1 MSGNQPEK
9 PQFGFYTVPY
19 LAANDE
25 RLSPLDEKVFGYI
38 LALSLGNG
46 YCYASSNYLAE
57 MIGKS
62 RVVITRSIKKLEVTG
77 YIVKQVTRPGYGQAE
92 RKIYPLVDRM
102 GNRIADPF
110 SSSTPSSE
118 GSSIDGSMPSSK
130 DSSKGSSIDGA
141 QGSEHTSTQVGV
153 QGSTQGSTQGSEQDG
168 VSDPTVGSKTNL
180 LENSDKSLDIGP
192 EDSFTVG
199 SKTNLS
205 VGSKTNHNIYKTYIE
220 KNNKDKEKK
229 KFTRERMNDFP
240 PPFDKLTD
248 KQQAKLS
255 SYQQTMSEELVNFEI
270 ERVANRQTAPKN
282 PFAYL
287 VAILNDLQAKGITTL
302 EQAMADHQEEYKQ
315 QEFEGEINH
324 GQSKAKP
331 YRRQKKGRK
340 VEQLPAWAADDYQ
353 PETGQVTQEEA
364 DRLGDLINDVAAK
377 KDPDPNRPQWLD
389 DDVPF

>member
-25 RLSPLDEKVFGYI
+25 RLSPLDEKVLGYI
-38 LALSLGNG
+38 LALSLGTG

-62 RVVITRSIKKLEVTG
+62 RVVITRSIKKLETTG
-77 YIVKQVTRPGYGQAE
+77 YIVKQVTRPDYGKAE

-102 GNRIADPF
+102 GNRLADPF
-110 SSSTPSSE
+110 
-118 GSSIDGSMPSSK
+118 DGSIPSSK
-130 DSSKGSSIDGA
+130 DS
-141 QGSEHTSTQVGV
+141 EQVGV
-153 QGSTQGSTQGSEQDG
+153 QGSTQDG
-168 VSDPTVGSKTNL
+168 ASDSTVGSKMNL
-180 LENSDKSLDIGP
+180 LEKSEKSLDIGP
-192 EDSFTVG
+192 EASFTVG
-199 SKTNLS
+199 SEMNLS
-205 VGSKTNHNIYKTYIE
+205 VGSKTNHNIYKTYIDNNNKE
-220 KNNKDKEKK
+220 KNK

-240 PPFDKLTD
+240 PPFDKLTNS
-248 KQQAKLS
+248 QEMKLS
-255 SYQQTMSEELVNFEI
+255 SYQQTMSAELINFEI

-302 EQAMADHQEEYKQ
+302 DEAMDDHQEEYAQ
-315 QEFEGEINH
+315 REFEGEIDH

-340 VEQLPAWAADDYQ
+340 VERLPAWAADDYQ
-353 PETGQVTQEEA
+353 PETGQVTHEEA

-377 KDPDPNRPQWLD
+377 KDTDPDRPQWLD

>member
-38 LALSLGNG
+38 LALSLETG
-46 YCYASSNYLAE
+46 YCYASTNYLAE

-62 RVVITRSIKKLEVTG
+62 RVVITRSIKKLEITG
-77 YIVKQVTRPGYGQAE
+77 YIVKQVTRPDYGKAE

-102 GNRIADPF
+102 GNRLADPF
-110 SSSTPSSE
+110 SSSKD
-118 GSSIDGSMPSSK
+118 SSIPSSK
-130 DSSKGSSIDGA
+130 G
-141 QGSEHTSTQVGV
+141 STQVGV
-153 QGSTQGSTQGSEQDG
+153 QDSTQDG
-168 VSDPTVGSKTNL
+168 TTDPTIGSKMNL

-205 VGSKTNHNIYKTYIE
+205 VGSKMNHNIYKTYIE
-220 KNNKDKEKK
+220 KKNNK
-229 KFTRERMNDFP
+229 REEEAHPQAEEQFP

-248 KQQAKLS
+248 NQQTKLS
-255 SYQQTMSEELVNFEI
+255 SYQQTMSAELINFEI

-302 EQAMADHQEEYKQ
+302 DGAMDDHQEEYAQ
-315 QEFEGEINH
+315 REFEGAIDH

-353 PETGQVTQEEA
+353 PETGQVTHEEA
-364 DRLGDLINDVAAK
+364 DRLGELINDVAAK
-377 KDPDPNRPQWLD
+377 KDTDPDRPQWLD

>member
-25 RLSPLDEKVFGYI
+25 RLSPLDEKVLGYI
-38 LALSLGNG
+38 LALSLGTG

-110 SSSTPSSE
+110 SSSKPSSE
-118 GSSIDGSMPSSK
+118 GSSIDSSIP
-130 DSSKGSSIDGA
+130 SSIDSA
-141 QGSEHTSTQVGV
+141 QGSEHASTQVGV
-153 QGSTQGSTQGSEQDG
+153 QGSEQDG
-168 VSDPTVGSKTNL
+168 SIDP
-180 LENSDKSLDIGP
+180 P
-192 EDSFTVG
+192 VG

-205 VGSKTNHNIYKTYIE
+205 VGSKTNHNIYKTYID
-220 KNNKDKEKK
+220 NKDREKKK
-229 KFTRERMNDFP
+229 KFTRERLNDFP
-240 PPFDKLTD
+240 PPFDKLTNS
-248 KQQAKLS
+248 QEMKLS
-255 SYQQTMSEELVNFEI
+255 SYQQTMSAELINFEI

-302 EQAMADHQEEYKQ
+302 DEAMDDHQEEYAQ
-315 QEFEGEINH
+315 REFEGAIDH

-331 YRRQKKGRK
+331 YRRQKKGQK

-377 KDPDPNRPQWLD
+377 KDTDPDRPQWLD

>member
-25 RLSPLDEKVFGYI
+25 RLSLLDEKVFGYI
-38 LALSLGNG
+38 LALSLETG
-46 YCYASSNYLAE
+46 YCYASTNYLAE

-62 RVVITRSIKKLEVTG
+62 RVVITRSIKKLEITG
-77 YIVKQVTRPGYGQAE
+77 YIVKQVTRPDYGKAE

-102 GNRIADPF
+102 GNRLADPF
-110 SSSTPSSE
+110 S
-118 GSSIDGSMPSSK
+118 
-130 DSSKGSSIDGA
+130 SSKGSSIDGSIPSSKDS
-141 QGSEHTSTQVGV
+141 SEASSIPSSKGSTQVGV
-153 QGSTQGSTQGSEQDG
+153 QGSTQDG
-168 VSDPTVGSKTNL
+168 TTDPTIGSKMNL

-199 SKTNLS
+199 SEMNLS

-220 KNNKDKEKK
+220 KKNNK
-229 KFTRERMNDFP
+229 REEEAHPQAEEQFP

-248 KQQAKLS
+248 NQQTKLS
-255 SYQQTMSEELVNFEI
+255 SYQQTMSAELINFEI

-302 EQAMADHQEEYKQ
+302 DGAMDDHQEEYAQ
-315 QEFEGEINH
+315 REFEGAIDH

-377 KDPDPNRPQWLD
+377 NDTDPDRPQWLD
-389 DDVPF
+389 GDVPF

>member
-38 LALSLGNG
+38 LALSLETG

-62 RVVITRSIKKLEVTG
+62 RVVITRSIKKLETTG
-77 YIVKQVTRPGYGQAE
+77 YIVKQVTRPGYRQAE

-102 GNRIADPF
+102 GNRLADPF
-110 SSSTPSSE
+110 A
-118 GSSIDGSMPSSK
+118 GSIDGSKGNSIPSSK
-130 DSSKGSSIDGA
+130 DSSIPSSKDSEQVGV
-141 QGSEHTSTQVGV
+141 QGGV
-153 QGSTQGSTQGSEQDG
+153 QGSTQDR
-168 VSDPTVGSKTNL
+168 VSDSTVGSKMNL

-199 SKTNLS
+199 SKM
-205 VGSKTNHNIYKTYIE
+205 NHNIYKTYIE
-220 KNNKDKEKK
+220 KKNNK
-229 KFTRERMNDFP
+229 REEEAHPQAAEQFP
-240 PPFDKLTD
+240 SPFDKLTNS
-248 KQQAKLS
+248 QEMKLS
-255 SYQQTMSEELVNFEI
+255 SYQQTMSAELINFEI

-302 EQAMADHQEEYKQ
+302 DEAMDDHQEEYAQ
-315 QEFEGEINH
+315 REFEGAIDH

-353 PETGQVTQEEA
+353 SETGQVTHEEA

-377 KDPDPNRPQWLD
+377 KDTDPDRPQWLD

>member
-38 LALSLGNG
+38 LALSLETG

-62 RVVITRSIKKLEVTG
+62 RVVITRSIKKLETTG
-77 YIVKQVTRPGYGQAE
+77 YIVKQVTRPGYRQAE

-102 GNRIADPF
+102 GNRLADPF
-110 SSSTPSSE
+110 A
-118 GSSIDGSMPSSK
+118 GSIDGSKDSSIPSSK
-130 DSSKGSSIDGA
+130 DS
-141 QGSEHTSTQVGV
+141 EQVGVQSGV
-153 QGSTQGSTQGSEQDG
+153 QGSTQDR
-168 VSDPTVGSKTNL
+168 VSDSTVGSKMNL

-205 VGSKTNHNIYKTYIE
+205 VGSKMNHNIYKTYIE
-220 KNNKDKEKK
+220 KKNNKKEEEAHPQAA
-229 KFTRERMNDFP
+229 ERFP
-240 PPFDKLTD
+240 PPFDGLTD
-248 KQQAKLS
+248 NQQAKLS
-255 SYQQTMSEELVNFEI
+255 SYRQTMSAELINFEI
-270 ERVANRQTAPKN
+270 DRVANRQTAPKN

-302 EQAMADHQEEYKQ
+302 DEAMDDHQEEYAQ
-315 QEFEGEINH
+315 REFEGAIDH

-353 PETGQVTQEEA
+353 PKTGQVTQEEA

-377 KDPDPNRPQWLD
+377 KDTDPDRPQWLD

>member
-38 LALSLGNG
+38 LALSLETG
-46 YCYASSNYLAE
+46 YCYASTNYLAE

-62 RVVITRSIKKLEVTG
+62 RVVITRSIKKLEITG
-77 YIVKQVTRPGYGQAE
+77 YIVKQVTRPDYGKAE

-102 GNRIADPF
+102 GNRLADPF
-110 SSSTPSSE
+110 SSSKD
-118 GSSIDGSMPSSK
+118 SSIPSSK
-130 DSSKGSSIDGA
+130 DG
-141 QGSEHTSTQVGV
+141 E
-153 QGSTQGSTQGSEQDG
+153 QGSTQDG
-168 VSDPTVGSKTNL
+168 TTDPTIGSKMNL

-220 KNNKDKEKK
+220 KKNNKREKEAHPQA
-229 KFTRERMNDFP
+229 EEQFP

-248 KQQAKLS
+248 NQQTKLS
-255 SYQQTMSEELVNFEI
+255 SYQQTMSAELINFEI

-302 EQAMADHQEEYKQ
+302 DGAMDDHQEEYAQ
-315 QEFEGEINH
+315 REFEGAIDH

-353 PETGQVTQEEA
+353 PETGQVTHEEA
-364 DRLGDLINDVAAK
+364 DRLGELINDVAAK
-377 KDPDPNRPQWLD
+377 KDTDPDRPQWLD

>member
-38 LALSLGNG
+38 LALSLETG

-62 RVVITRSIKKLEVTG
+62 RAVITRSITKLEKTG
-77 YIVKQVTRPGYGQAE
+77 YIVKQVTRPGYRQAE

-102 GNRIADPF
+102 GNRLADPF
-110 SSSTPSSE
+110 SSSK
-118 GSSIDGSMPSSK
+118 GNSIPSSK
-130 DSSKGSSIDGA
+130 DSSEAGSIPSSKG
-141 QGSEHTSTQVGV
+141 STQVGV
-153 QGSTQGSTQGSEQDG
+153 QSGVQGGVQSGVQSGTQNG
-168 VSDPTVGSKTNL
+168 VIDPPIGSKTSL
-180 LENSDKSLDIGP
+180 LENPDKSLDIGP

-199 SKTNLS
+199 SKTS
-205 VGSKTNHNIYKTYIE
+205 HNIYKTYIDNRDIE
-220 KNNKDKEKK
+220 KNK
-229 KFTRERMNDFP
+229 KFTRERMNYFP
-240 PPFDKLTD
+240 PPFDKLTNS
-248 KQQAKLS
+248 QEMKLS
-255 SYQQTMSEELVNFEI
+255 SYQQTMSAELINFEI

-302 EQAMADHQEEYKQ
+302 DEAMDDHQEEYAQ
-315 QEFEGEINH
+315 REFEGAIDH

-377 KDPDPNRPQWLD
+377 KNTDPDRPQWLD
-389 DDVPF
+389 GDVPF

>member
-9 PQFGFYTVPY
+9 PQIGFYTVPY

-38 LALSLGNG
+38 LALSLETG

-62 RVVITRSIKKLEVTG
+62 RVVVTRSIKKLETTG

-102 GNRIADPF
+102 GNRVADPF
-110 SSSTPSSE
+110 A
-118 GSSIDGSMPSSK
+118 GSIDGSKGSSTPSSK
-130 DSSKGSSIDGA
+130 DSSIDGSIPSSKD
-141 QGSEHTSTQVGV
+141 SEQVGVHTSTQDGV
-153 QGSTQGSTQGSEQDG
+153 QGSTQDG
-168 VSDPTVGSKTNL
+168 VSNPTVGSEMNPL
-180 LENSDKSLDIGP
+180 
-192 EDSFTVG
+192 VG

-205 VGSKTNHNIYKTYIE
+205 VGSKMNHNIYKTYIE
-220 KNNKDKEKK
+220 KINTKKNK
-229 KFTRERMNDFP
+229 KFTRERLNDFP
-240 PPFDKLTD
+240 PPFDKLTNS
-248 KQQAKLS
+248 QEMKLS
-255 SYQQTMSEELVNFEI
+255 SYQQTMSAELINFEI

-302 EQAMADHQEEYKQ
+302 DQAMTDHQEEYMQ
-315 QEFEGEINH
+315 REFEGEIDH
-324 GQSKAKP
+324 GQGKAKP

-353 PETGQVTQEEA
+353 PETGQVTHEEA
-364 DRLGDLINDVAAK
+364 DRLGELINDVAAK
-377 KDPDPNRPQWLD
+377 KDTDPDRPQWLD
-389 DDVPF
+389 GDVPF

>member
-38 LALSLGNG
+38 LALSLETG

-62 RVVITRSIKKLEVTG
+62 RVVITRSIKKLVTTG
-77 YIVKQVTRPGYGQAE
+77 YIVKQVTRPGYRQAE

-102 GNRIADPF
+102 GNRLADPF
-110 SSSTPSSE
+110 AGSIDGSKGSSKDSSEAGSIPSSE
-118 GSSIDGSMPSSK
+118 GS
-130 DSSKGSSIDGA
+130 
-141 QGSEHTSTQVGV
+141 T
-153 QGSTQGSTQGSEQDG
+153 QDG
-168 VSDPTVGSKTNL
+168 VSDSTVDSEMNL

-199 SKTNLS
+199 SKKKLS
-205 VGSKTNHNIYKTYIE
+205 VGSKTNHNIYKTYIDNRDIE
-220 KNNKDKEKK
+220 KNK
-229 KFTRERMNDFP
+229 KFTRERMNYFP
-240 PPFDKLTD
+240 PPFDKLTNS
-248 KQQAKLS
+248 QEIKLS
-255 SYQQTMSEELVNFEI
+255 SYQQTMSDELINFEI
-270 ERVANRQTAPKN
+270 KRVANRQTAPKN

-287 VAILNDLQAKGITTL
+287 VAILNDLQKKGITTL
-302 EQAMADHQEEYKQ
+302 DEAMDDHQEEYAQ
-315 QEFEGEINH
+315 REFEGEIDH

-353 PETGQVTQEEA
+353 PETGQVTHEEA
-364 DRLGDLINDVAAK
+364 DRLGELINDVAAK
-377 KDPDPNRPQWLD
+377 KDTDPDRPQWLD

>member
-38 LALSLGNG
+38 LALSLETG

-62 RVVITRSIKKLEVTG
+62 RVVITRSIKKLVTTG

-102 GNRIADPF
+102 GNRLTDPF
-110 SSSTPSSE
+110 AGSIDGSKGSSKDSSEAGSIPSSE
-118 GSSIDGSMPSSK
+118 GS
-130 DSSKGSSIDGA
+130 
-141 QGSEHTSTQVGV
+141 T
-153 QGSTQGSTQGSEQDG
+153 QDG
-168 VSDPTVGSKTNL
+168 VSDSTVDSEMNL

-199 SKTNLS
+199 SKTKLS
-205 VGSKTNHNIYKTYIE
+205 VGSKTNHNIYKTYIDNRDIE
-220 KNNKDKEKK
+220 KNK
-229 KFTRERMNDFP
+229 KFTRERMNYFP
-240 PPFDKLTD
+240 PPFDKLTNS
-248 KQQAKLS
+248 QEIKLS
-255 SYQQTMSEELVNFEI
+255 SYQQTMSDELINFEI
-270 ERVANRQTAPKN
+270 KRVANRQTAPKN

-302 EQAMADHQEEYKQ
+302 DEAMDDHQEEYAQ
-315 QEFEGEINH
+315 REFEGEIDH

-353 PETGQVTQEEA
+353 PETGQVTHEEA
-364 DRLGDLINDVAAK
+364 DRLGELINDVAAK
-377 KDPDPNRPQWLD
+377 KDTDPDRPQWLD

>member
-25 RLSPLDEKVFGYI
+25 RLSPLDEKVLGYI
-38 LALSLGNG
+38 LALSLGTG

-62 RVVITRSIKKLEVTG
+62 RVVITRSIKKLETTG

-110 SSSTPSSE
+110 SSSIPSSE
-118 GSSIDGSMPSSK
+118 GSSIDS
-130 DSSKGSSIDGA
+130 A

-153 QGSTQGSTQGSEQDG
+153 QGSTQGSEQDG
-168 VSDPTVGSKTNL
+168 SIDPPVGSKMNL

-205 VGSKTNHNIYKTYIE
+205 VGSKMNHNIYKTYIDNRDRE
-220 KNNKDKEKK
+220 KKK
-229 KFTRERMNDFP
+229 KFTRERLNDFP
-240 PPFDKLTD
+240 PPFNKLTNS
-248 KQQAKLS
+248 QEIKLS
-255 SYQQTMSEELVNFEI
+255 SYQQTMSAELINFEI

-302 EQAMADHQEEYKQ
+302 DEAMADHQEEYSQ
-315 QEFEGEINH
+315 REFEGAIDH

-353 PETGQVTQEEA
+353 PETGQVTHEEA
-364 DRLGDLINDVAAK
+364 DRLGELINDVAAK
-377 KDPDPNRPQWLD
+377 KDTDPDRPQWLD

>member
-38 LALSLGNG
+38 LALSLETG

-110 SSSTPSSE
+110 SSSIPSSE
-118 GSSIDGSMPSSK
+118 GSSIDSSIP
-130 DSSKGSSIDGA
+130 SSIDSA

-153 QGSTQGSTQGSEQDG
+153 QGSEQDG
-168 VSDPTVGSKTNL
+168 SIDPPVGSKTNL

-205 VGSKTNHNIYKTYIE
+205 VGSKMNHNIYKT
-220 KNNKDKEKK
+220 
-229 KFTRERMNDFP
+229 RE
-240 PPFDKLTD
+240 L
-248 KQQAKLS
+248 
-255 SYQQTMSEELVNFEI
+255 LVRNI
-270 ERVANRQTAPKN
+270 
-282 PFAYL
+282 
-287 VAILNDLQAKGITTL
+287 
-302 EQAMADHQEEYKQ
+302 
-315 QEFEGEINH
+315 
-324 GQSKAKP
+324 
-331 YRRQKKGRK
+331 
-340 VEQLPAWAADDYQ
+340 
-353 PETGQVTQEEA
+353 
-364 DRLGDLINDVAAK
+364 
-377 KDPDPNRPQWLD
+377 
-389 DDVPF
+389 

>member
-25 RLSPLDEKVFGYI
+25 RLSPLDEKVLGYI
-38 LALSLGNG
+38 LALSLGTG

-62 RVVITRSIKKLEVTG
+62 RAVITRSIKKLEATG

-118 GSSIDGSMPSSK
+118 GSSIDSSIP
-130 DSSKGSSIDGA
+130 SSIDSA

-153 QGSTQGSTQGSEQDG
+153 QGSEQDG
-168 VSDPTVGSKTNL
+168 SVDPPVGSKTNL
-180 LENSDKSLDIGP
+180 LENSDKSLDIGS

-205 VGSKTNHNIYKTYIE
+205 VGSKMNHNIYKTYIDNRDRE
-220 KNNKDKEKK
+220 KKK
-229 KFTRERMNDFP
+229 KFTRERLNDFP
-240 PPFDKLTD
+240 PPFDKLTNS
-248 KQQAKLS
+248 QEIKLS
-255 SYQQTMSEELVNFEI
+255 SYQQTMSAELINFEI

-302 EQAMADHQEEYKQ
+302 DEAMDDHQEEYAQ
-315 QEFEGEINH
+315 REFEGAIDH

-377 KDPDPNRPQWLD
+377 KDPDPNRPRWLD

>member
-38 LALSLGNG
+38 LALSLETG

-62 RVVITRSIKKLEVTG
+62 RVVITRSIKKLETTG
-77 YIVKQVTRPGYGQAE
+77 YIVKQVTRPGYRQAE

-102 GNRIADPF
+102 GNRLADPF
-110 SSSTPSSE
+110 SSSKD
-118 GSSIDGSMPSSK
+118 SSIPSSK
-130 DSSKGSSIDGA
+130 DS
-141 QGSEHTSTQVGV
+141 EQVGV
-153 QGSTQGSTQGSEQDG
+153 QNGVQVGVQSGVQSGTQNG
-168 VSDPTVGSKTNL
+168 VIDPPIGSKMNL

-205 VGSKTNHNIYKTYIE
+205 VGSKMNHNIYKTYIDNNNKE
-220 KNNKDKEKK
+220 KNK

-240 PPFDKLTD
+240 PPFDKLTNS
-248 KQQAKLS
+248 QEMKLS
-255 SYQQTMSEELVNFEI
+255 SYQQTMSAELINFEI

-302 EQAMADHQEEYKQ
+302 DEAMDDHQEEYAQ
-315 QEFEGEINH
+315 REFEGAIDH

-353 PETGQVTQEEA
+353 PETGQVTHEEA

-377 KDPDPNRPQWLD
+377 KDPDPDPDRPQWLD

>member
-38 LALSLGNG
+38 LALSLETG

-62 RVVITRSIKKLEVTG
+62 RVVVTRSIKKLETTG

-102 GNRIADPF
+102 GNLIADPF
-110 SSSTPSSE
+110 AGST
-118 GSSIDGSMPSSK
+118 PSSK
-130 DSSKGSSIDGA
+130 DSSKDGSIPSSKD
-141 QGSEHTSTQVGV
+141 SEQVGVHTSTQDGV
-153 QGSTQGSTQGSEQDG
+153 QGSTQDG
-168 VSDPTVGSKTNL
+168 VSDPTVGSEMNPL
-180 LENSDKSLDIGP
+180 
-192 EDSFTVG
+192 VG

-205 VGSKTNHNIYKTYIE
+205 VGSKMNHNIYKTYIE
-220 KNNKDKEKK
+220 KINTKKNK
-229 KFTRERMNDFP
+229 KFTRERLNDFP
-240 PPFDKLTD
+240 PPFDKLTNS
-248 KQQAKLS
+248 QEMKLS
-255 SYQQTMSEELVNFEI
+255 SYQQTMSVELINFEI

-302 EQAMADHQEEYKQ
+302 DQAMADHQEEYTQ
-315 QEFEGEINH
+315 REFEGEIDH
-324 GQSKAKP
+324 GQSKVKP
-331 YRRQKKGRK
+331 HRRQRK
-340 VEQLPAWAADDYQ
+340 AKRVEQLPAWAADDYQ
-353 PETGQVTQEEA
+353 PETGQVTHEEA
-364 DRLGDLINDVAAK
+364 DRLGELINDVAAK
-377 KDPDPNRPQWLD
+377 NDTDPNRPQWLD
-389 DDVPF
+389 GDVPF

>member
-19 LAANDE
+19 LAANDQ

-38 LALSLGNG
+38 LALSLETG

-62 RVVITRSIKKLEVTG
+62 RVVITRSIKKLETTG
-77 YIVKQVTRPGYGQAE
+77 YIVKQVTRPGYRQAE

-102 GNRIADPF
+102 GNRLADPF
-110 SSSTPSSE
+110 A
-118 GSSIDGSMPSSK
+118 GSIDGSKGNSIPSSK
-130 DSSKGSSIDGA
+130 DSSIPSSKD
-141 QGSEHTSTQVGV
+141 SEQVGV
-153 QGSTQGSTQGSEQDG
+153 QSGVQGGVQSGTQNG
-168 VSDPTVGSKTNL
+168 VFDPPIGSKMNL

-205 VGSKTNHNIYKTYIE
+205 VGSKMNHNIYKTYIE
-220 KNNKDKEKK
+220 KKNNK
-229 KFTRERMNDFP
+229 REEEAHPQAAKQFP
-240 PPFDKLTD
+240 SPFDKLTNS
-248 KQQAKLS
+248 QEMKLS
-255 SYQQTMSEELVNFEI
+255 SYQQTMSAELINFEI
-270 ERVANRQTAPKN
+270 GRVANRQTAPKN

-302 EQAMADHQEEYKQ
+302 DEAMDDHQEEYAQ
-315 QEFEGEINH
+315 REFEGTIDH
-324 GQSKAKP
+324 GQSKAKS

-353 PETGQVTQEEA
+353 PETGQVTHEEA

-377 KDPDPNRPQWLD
+377 KDTDPDRPQWLD

>member
-38 LALSLGNG
+38 LALSLETG
-46 YCYASSNYLAE
+46 YCYASTNYLAE

-62 RVVITRSIKKLEVTG
+62 RVVITRSIKKLEITG
-77 YIVKQVTRPGYGQAE
+77 YIVKQVTRPDYGKAE

-102 GNRIADPF
+102 GNRLADPF
-110 SSSTPSSE
+110 SSSKD
-118 GSSIDGSMPSSK
+118 SSIPSSK
-130 DSSKGSSIDGA
+130 DG
-141 QGSEHTSTQVGV
+141 E
-153 QGSTQGSTQGSEQDG
+153 QGSTQDG
-168 VSDPTVGSKTNL
+168 TTDPTIGSKMNL

-220 KNNKDKEKK
+220 KKNNK
-229 KFTRERMNDFP
+229 REEEAHPQAEEQFP

-248 KQQAKLS
+248 NQQTKLS
-255 SYQQTMSEELVNFEI
+255 SYQQTMSAELINFEI

-302 EQAMADHQEEYKQ
+302 DGAMDDHQEEYAQ
-315 QEFEGEINH
+315 REFEGAIDH

-353 PETGQVTQEEA
+353 PETGQVTHEEA
-364 DRLGDLINDVAAK
+364 DRLGELINDVAAK
-377 KDPDPNRPQWLD
+377 KDTDPDRPQWLD

>member
-38 LALSLGNG
+38 LALSLETG

-57 MIGKS
+57 KKNKS
-62 RVVITRSIKKLEVTG
+62 RVVITRSIKKLETTG
-77 YIVKQVTRPGYGQAE
+77 YIVKQVTRPGYRQAK

-102 GNRIADPF
+102 GNRLADPF
-110 SSSTPSSE
+110 SSSKD
-118 GSSIDGSMPSSK
+118 SSIPSSK
-130 DSSKGSSIDGA
+130 G
-141 QGSEHTSTQVGV
+141 STQVGV
-153 QGSTQGSTQGSEQDG
+153 QGSTQDG
-168 VSDPTVGSKTNL
+168 TTDPTIGSKMNL

-205 VGSKTNHNIYKTYIE
+205 VGSKMNHNIYKTYIE
-220 KNNKDKEKK
+220 KKNNK
-229 KFTRERMNDFP
+229 REEEAHPQAAEQFP
-240 PPFDKLTD
+240 PPFNKLTNS
-248 KQQAKLS
+248 QEMKLS
-255 SYQQTMSEELVNFEI
+255 SYQQTMSAELINFEI
-270 ERVANRQTAPKN
+270 ERVTNRQTAPKN

-302 EQAMADHQEEYKQ
+302 DEAMDDHQEEYAQ
-315 QEFEGEINH
+315 REFEGEIDH

-353 PETGQVTQEEA
+353 PETGQVTHEEA
-364 DRLGDLINDVAAK
+364 DRLGELINDVAAK
-377 KDPDPNRPQWLD
+377 KDTDPDRPQWLD

>member
-38 LALSLGNG
+38 LALSLETG

-62 RVVITRSIKKLEVTG
+62 RVVVTRSIKKLETTG

-102 GNRIADPF
+102 GKRIADPF
-110 SSSTPSSE
+110 AGST
-118 GSSIDGSMPSSK
+118 PSSK
-130 DSSKGSSIDGA
+130 DSSKDGSIPSSKD
-141 QGSEHTSTQVGV
+141 SEQVGVHTSTQDGV
-153 QGSTQGSTQGSEQDG
+153 QGSTQDG
-168 VSDPTVGSKTNL
+168 VSDPTVGSKMNL

-199 SKTNLS
+199 SKM
-205 VGSKTNHNIYKTYIE
+205 NHNIYKTYIDNRDIE
-220 KNNKDKEKK
+220 KNK
-229 KFTRERMNDFP
+229 KFTRERLNDFP
-240 PPFDKLTD
+240 PPFDKLTNS
-248 KQQAKLS
+248 QEVKLS
-255 SYQQTMSEELVNFEI
+255 SYRQTMSVELINFEI

-302 EQAMADHQEEYKQ
+302 EQAMADHQEEYAQ
-315 QEFEGEINH
+315 QEFEGAIDH
-324 GQSKAKP
+324 GQGKAKP
-331 YRRQKKGRK
+331 YQRQKKGRK

-353 PETGQVTQEEA
+353 PETGQVTHKEA
-364 DRLGDLINDVAAK
+364 ERLGNLINDVAAK
-377 KDPDPNRPQWLD
+377 KDTDPDRPQWLD
-389 DDVPF
+389 GDVPF

>member
-38 LALSLGNG
+38 LALSLETG

-62 RVVITRSIKKLEVTG
+62 RAVITRSITKLEKTG
-77 YIVKQVTRPGYGQAE
+77 YIVKQVTRPGYRQAE

-102 GNRIADPF
+102 GNRLADPF
-110 SSSTPSSE
+110 SSSKD
-118 GSSIDGSMPSSK
+118 SSIPSSK
-130 DSSKGSSIDGA
+130 DSSEAGSIPS
-141 QGSEHTSTQVGV
+141 SEGSTQVGV
-153 QGSTQGSTQGSEQDG
+153 QGGVQGSTQNG
-168 VSDPTVGSKTNL
+168 VNDLTVGSKTSL

-199 SKTNLS
+199 SKTSLS
-205 VGSKTNHNIYKTYIE
+205 VGSKTSHNIYKTYIE
-220 KNNKDKEKK
+220 KKNNK
-229 KFTRERMNDFP
+229 REEEAHPQAAEQFP
-240 PPFDKLTD
+240 SPFDKLTNS
-248 KQQAKLS
+248 QEMKLS
-255 SYQQTMSEELVNFEI
+255 SYQQTMSAELINFEI

-302 EQAMADHQEEYKQ
+302 DEAMDDHQEEYAQ
-315 QEFEGEINH
+315 REFEGAIDH

-353 PETGQVTQEEA
+353 PETGQVTHEEA

-377 KDPDPNRPQWLD
+377 KDPDPDPDRPQWLD

>member
-25 RLSPLDEKVFGYI
+25 RLSPLDEKVLGYI
-38 LALSLGNG
+38 LALSLGTG

-110 SSSTPSSE
+110 SSSIPSSE
-118 GSSIDGSMPSSK
+118 GSSIDSSIP
-130 DSSKGSSIDGA
+130 SSIDSA

-153 QGSTQGSTQGSEQDG
+153 QGSTQGSEQDG
-168 VSDPTVGSKTNL
+168 VSDPTVGSEMNL

-205 VGSKTNHNIYKTYIE
+205 VGSKMNHNIYKTYIDNRDRE
-220 KNNKDKEKK
+220 KKK
-229 KFTRERMNDFP
+229 KFTRERLNDFP
-240 PPFDKLTD
+240 PPFDKLTNS
-248 KQQAKLS
+248 QEMKLS
-255 SYQQTMSEELVNFEI
+255 SYQQTMSAELINFEI

-302 EQAMADHQEEYKQ
+302 DEAMDDHQEEYAQ
-315 QEFEGEINH
+315 REFEGAIDH

>member
-19 LAANDE
+19 LAANDQ

-38 LALSLGNG
+38 LALSLETG

-62 RVVITRSIKKLEVTG
+62 RVVITRSIKKLETTG
-77 YIVKQVTRPGYGQAE
+77 YIVKQVTRPGYRQAE

-102 GNRIADPF
+102 GNRLADPF
-110 SSSTPSSE
+110 SSS
-118 GSSIDGSMPSSK
+118 K
-130 DSSKGSSIDGA
+130 DSSIPSFKG
-141 QGSEHTSTQVGV
+141 STQVGV
-153 QGSTQGSTQGSEQDG
+153 QGSTQDG
-168 VSDPTVGSKTNL
+168 TTDPTIGSKMNL
-180 LENSDKSLDIGP
+180 LENPDKSLDIGP

-205 VGSKTNHNIYKTYIE
+205 VGSKMNHNIYKTYIE
-220 KNNKDKEKK
+220 KKNNK
-229 KFTRERMNDFP
+229 REEEAHPQAAKQFP
-240 PPFDKLTD
+240 PPFDKLTNS
-248 KQQAKLS
+248 QEMKLS
-255 SYQQTMSEELVNFEI
+255 SYQQTMSAELINFEI

-302 EQAMADHQEEYKQ
+302 DEAMDDHQEEYAQ
-315 QEFEGEINH
+315 REFEGAIDH

-353 PETGQVTQEEA
+353 PEAGQVTQEEA
-364 DRLGDLINDVAAK
+364 DRLGELINDVAAK
-377 KDPDPNRPQWLD
+377 KDTDPDRPQWLD

>member
-38 LALSLGNG
+38 LALSLETG
-46 YCYASSNYLAE
+46 YCYASTNYLAE

-62 RVVITRSIKKLEVTG
+62 RVVITRSIKKLETTG
-77 YIVKQVTRPGYGQAE
+77 YIVKQVTRPDYGKAE

-102 GNRIADPF
+102 GNRLADPF
-110 SSSTPSSE
+110 A
-118 GSSIDGSMPSSK
+118 GSIDGSKDSSIPSSK
-130 DSSKGSSIDGA
+130 DS
-141 QGSEHTSTQVGV
+141 EQVGV
-153 QGSTQGSTQGSEQDG
+153 QGSTQDR
-168 VSDPTVGSKTNL
+168 VSDSTVGSKMNL
-180 LENSDKSLDIGP
+180 LENPDKSLDIGP

-205 VGSKTNHNIYKTYIE
+205 VGSKMNHNIYKTYIE
-220 KNNKDKEKK
+220 KKNNK
-229 KFTRERMNDFP
+229 REEEAHPQAAKQFP
-240 PPFDKLTD
+240 SPFDKLTNS
-248 KQQAKLS
+248 QEMKLS
-255 SYQQTMSEELVNFEI
+255 SYQQTMSAELINFEI

-302 EQAMADHQEEYKQ
+302 DEAMDDHQEEYAQ
-315 QEFEGEINH
+315 REFEGAIDH

-340 VEQLPAWAADDYQ
+340 VERLPAWAADDYQ
-353 PETGQVTQEEA
+353 PETGQVTHEEA

-377 KDPDPNRPQWLD
+377 KDTDPDRPQWLD

>member
-38 LALSLGNG
+38 LALSLETG

-62 RVVITRSIKKLEVTG
+62 RVVITRSIKKLETTG
-77 YIVKQVTRPGYGQAE
+77 YIVKQVTRPGYRQAE

-102 GNRIADPF
+102 GNRLADPF
-110 SSSTPSSE
+110 SSSK
-118 GSSIDGSMPSSK
+118 GNSIPSSK
-130 DSSKGSSIDGA
+130 DSSIPSSKD
-141 QGSEHTSTQVGV
+141 SEQVGV
-153 QGSTQGSTQGSEQDG
+153 QSGVQGGVQSGTQN
-168 VSDPTVGSKTNL
+168 PPIGSKMNL

-205 VGSKTNHNIYKTYIE
+205 VGSKMNHNIYKTYIDNNNKE
-220 KNNKDKEKK
+220 KNK
-229 KFTRERMNDFP
+229 KFTRERLNDFP
-240 PPFDKLTD
+240 PPFDKLTNS
-248 KQQAKLS
+248 QEIKLS
-255 SYQQTMSEELVNFEI
+255 SYQQTMSAELINFEI

-287 VAILNDLQAKGITTL
+287 VAILNDLQKKGITTL
-302 EQAMADHQEEYKQ
+302 DEAMDDHQEEYAQ
-315 QEFEGEINH
+315 REFEGEIDH

-353 PETGQVTQEEA
+353 PETGQVTHEEA
-364 DRLGDLINDVAAK
+364 DRLGELINDVAAK
-377 KDPDPNRPQWLD
+377 KDTDPDRPQWLD

>member
-1 MSGNQPEK
+1 MSDNQPEK

-38 LALSLGNG
+38 LALSLETG
-46 YCYASSNYLAE
+46 YCYASTNYLAE

-62 RVVITRSIKKLEVTG
+62 RVVITRSIKKLETTG

-110 SSSTPSSE
+110 A
-118 GSSIDGSMPSSK
+118 GSK
-130 DSSKGSSIDGA
+130 TSSKGSSKDGSK
-141 QGSEHTSTQVGV
+141 GSSKDSEQVGVHTSTQDGV
-153 QGSTQGSTQGSEQDG
+153 QGSTQDG
-168 VSDPTVGSKTNL
+168 TSDPTVGSEMNL
-180 LENSDKSLDIGP
+180 LENSGKSLDIGP
-192 EDSFTVG
+192 EASFTVG
-199 SKTNLS
+199 SEMNLS

-229 KFTRERMNDFP
+229 KLTRERMNDFP

-248 KQQAKLS
+248 NQQAKLS
-255 SYQQTMSEELVNFEI
+255 SYQQTMSAELINFEI

-302 EQAMADHQEEYKQ
+302 DEAMDDHQEEYAQ
-315 QEFEGEINH
+315 REFEGEIDH

-353 PETGQVTQEEA
+353 PETGQVTHEEA
-364 DRLGDLINDVAAK
+364 DRLGELINDVAAK
-377 KDPDPNRPQWLD
+377 KDTDPDRPQWLD

>member
-25 RLSPLDEKVFGYI
+25 RLSPLDEKVLGYI
-38 LALSLGNG
+38 LALSLGTG

-110 SSSTPSSE
+110 SSSIPSSE
-118 GSSIDGSMPSSK
+118 GSSIDSSIP
-130 DSSKGSSIDGA
+130 SSIDSA
-141 QGSEHTSTQVGV
+141 QGSEHASTQVGV
-153 QGSTQGSTQGSEQDG
+153 QGSEQDG
-168 VSDPTVGSKTNL
+168 SIDPPVGSKTNL

-205 VGSKTNHNIYKTYIE
+205 VGSKTNHNIYKTYID
-220 KNNKDKEKK
+220 NKDREKKK
-229 KFTRERMNDFP
+229 KFTRERLNDFP
-240 PPFDKLTD
+240 PPFDKLTNS
-248 KQQAKLS
+248 QEMKLS
-255 SYQQTMSEELVNFEI
+255 SYQQTMSAELINFEI

-302 EQAMADHQEEYKQ
+302 DEAMDDHQEEYAQ
-315 QEFEGEINH
+315 REFEGAIDH

-340 VEQLPAWAADDYQ
+340 VERLPAWAADDYQ

-377 KDPDPNRPQWLD
+377 KDTDPDRPQWLD

>member
-38 LALSLGNG
+38 LALSLETG
-46 YCYASSNYLAE
+46 YCYASTNYLAE

-62 RVVITRSIKKLEVTG
+62 RVVITRSIKKLEITG
-77 YIVKQVTRPGYGQAE
+77 YIVKQVTRPDYGKAE

-102 GNRIADPF
+102 GNRLADPF
-110 SSSTPSSE
+110 SSSKD
-118 GSSIDGSMPSSK
+118 SSIPSSK
-130 DSSKGSSIDGA
+130 DG
-141 QGSEHTSTQVGV
+141 E
-153 QGSTQGSTQGSEQDG
+153 QGSTQDG
-168 VSDPTVGSKTNL
+168 TTDPTIGSKMNL
-180 LENSDKSLDIGP
+180 LENSDKSLDIGL
-192 EDSFTVG
+192 EDCFTVG
-199 SKTNLS
+199 SKTNIS
-205 VGSKTNHNIYKTYIE
+205 VGSKMNHNIYKNYIE
-220 KNNKDKEKK
+220 KKNNK
-229 KFTRERMNDFP
+229 REEEAHPQAEEQFP

-248 KQQAKLS
+248 HQQTKLS
-255 SYQQTMSEELVNFEI
+255 SYQQTMSAELINFEI

-302 EQAMADHQEEYKQ
+302 DGAMDDHQEEYAQ
-315 QEFEGEINH
+315 REFEGAIDH

-353 PETGQVTQEEA
+353 PETGQVTHEEA
-364 DRLGDLINDVAAK
+364 DRLGELINDVAAK
-377 KDPDPNRPQWLD
+377 KDTDPDRPQWLD

>member
-38 LALSLGNG
+38 LALSLETG

-62 RVVITRSIKKLEVTG
+62 RVVITRSIKKLETTG

-110 SSSTPSSE
+110 SSSKPSSE
-118 GSSIDGSMPSSK
+118 GSPIDGSIPSSK
-130 DSSKGSSIDGA
+130 DSSKGSSIDSA

-153 QGSTQGSTQGSEQDG
+153 QGSTQDG
-168 VSDPTVGSKTNL
+168 VSDPTVGSEMNPL
-180 LENSDKSLDIGP
+180 
-192 EDSFTVG
+192 VG

-205 VGSKTNHNIYKTYIE
+205 VGSKMNHNIYKTYIE
-220 KNNKDKEKK
+220 KINTKKNK
-229 KFTRERMNDFP
+229 KFTRERLNDFP
-240 PPFDKLTD
+240 PPFDKLTNS
-248 KQQAKLS
+248 QEMKLS
-255 SYQQTMSEELVNFEI
+255 SYQQTMSTELINFEI

-315 QEFEGEINH
+315 QEFEGAIDH
-324 GQSKAKP
+324 GQGKAKP
-331 YRRQKKGRK
+331 YQRQKKGRK

-353 PETGQVTQEEA
+353 PETGQVTHEEA
-364 DRLGDLINDVAAK
+364 DRLGELINDVAAK
-377 KDPDPNRPQWLD
+377 NDTDPN
-389 DDVPF
+389 

>member
-38 LALSLGNG
+38 LALSLETG
-46 YCYASSNYLAE
+46 YCYASTNYLAE

-62 RVVITRSIKKLEVTG
+62 RVVITRSIKKLETTG
-77 YIVKQVTRPGYGQAE
+77 YIVKQVTRPGYRQAE

-102 GNRIADPF
+102 GNRLADPF
-110 SSSTPSSE
+110 A
-118 GSSIDGSMPSSK
+118 GSIDGSKDSSIPSSK
-130 DSSKGSSIDGA
+130 DS
-141 QGSEHTSTQVGV
+141 EQVGV
-153 QGSTQGSTQGSEQDG
+153 QGSTQDR
-168 VSDPTVGSKTNL
+168 VSDSTVGSKMNL
-180 LENSDKSLDIGP
+180 LENPDKSLDIGP

-205 VGSKTNHNIYKTYIE
+205 VGSKMNHNIYKTYIE
-220 KNNKDKEKK
+220 KKNNK
-229 KFTRERMNDFP
+229 REEEAHPQAAKQFP
-240 PPFDKLTD
+240 SPFDKLTNS
-248 KQQAKLS
+248 QEMKLS
-255 SYQQTMSEELVNFEI
+255 SYQQTMSAELINFEI

-302 EQAMADHQEEYKQ
+302 DEAMDDHQEEYAQ
-315 QEFEGEINH
+315 REFEGAIDH

-353 PETGQVTQEEA
+353 P
-364 DRLGDLINDVAAK
+364 
-377 KDPDPNRPQWLD
+377 
-389 DDVPF
+389 

>member
-38 LALSLGNG
+38 LALSLETG

-62 RVVITRSIKKLEVTG
+62 RVVITRSIKKLETTG
-77 YIVKQVTRPGYGQAE
+77 YIVKQVTRPGYRQAE

-102 GNRIADPF
+102 GNRLADPF
-110 SSSTPSSE
+110 A
-118 GSSIDGSMPSSK
+118 GSKGNSIPSSK
-130 DSSKGSSIDGA
+130 DSE
-141 QGSEHTSTQVGV
+141 QGGV
-153 QGSTQGSTQGSEQDG
+153 QSGTQNG
-168 VSDPTVGSKTNL
+168 VIDPPIGSKMNL

-205 VGSKTNHNIYKTYIE
+205 VGSKMNHNIYKTYIE
-220 KNNKDKEKK
+220 KKNNK
-229 KFTRERMNDFP
+229 REEEAHPQASEQFP
-240 PPFDKLTD
+240 SPFDKLTNS
-248 KQQAKLS
+248 QEMKLS
-255 SYQQTMSEELVNFEI
+255 SYQQTMSAELINFEI

-302 EQAMADHQEEYKQ
+302 DEAMDDHQEEYAQ
-315 QEFEGEINH
+315 REFEGAIDH

-340 VEQLPAWAADDYQ
+340 VEQLPAWVADDYQ

-377 KDPDPNRPQWLD
+377 KDTDPDRPQWLD

>member
-25 RLSPLDEKVFGYI
+25 RLSPLDEKVLGYI
-38 LALSLGNG
+38 LALSLGTG

-62 RVVITRSIKKLEVTG
+62 RVVITRSIKKLETTG
-77 YIVKQVTRPGYGQAE
+77 YIVKQVTRPDYGKAE

-102 GNRIADPF
+102 GNRLADPF
-110 SSSTPSSE
+110 A
-118 GSSIDGSMPSSK
+118 GSIDGSKDSSIPSSK
-130 DSSKGSSIDGA
+130 DS
-141 QGSEHTSTQVGV
+141 EQVGV
-153 QGSTQGSTQGSEQDG
+153 QGSTQDR
-168 VSDPTVGSKTNL
+168 VSDSTVGSKMNL
-180 LENSDKSLDIGP
+180 LENPDKSLDIGP

-205 VGSKTNHNIYKTYIE
+205 VGSKMNHNIYKTYIE
-220 KNNKDKEKK
+220 KKNNK
-229 KFTRERMNDFP
+229 REEEAHPQAAKQFP
-240 PPFDKLTD
+240 SPFDKLTNS
-248 KQQAKLS
+248 QEMKLS
-255 SYQQTMSEELVNFEI
+255 SYQQTMSAELINFEI

-302 EQAMADHQEEYKQ
+302 DEAMDDHQEEYAQ
-315 QEFEGEINH
+315 REFEGAIDH

-353 PETGQVTQEEA
+353 PETGQVTHEEA

-377 KDPDPNRPQWLD
+377 KDTDPDRPQWLD